1 MSRRTIGL
9 LLALAPVVQA
19 LAAQE
24 RVIEGGRT
32 VIEPVG
38 MLWRFSEPLAQD
50 SLSIDRVWQLSL
62 PVSTS
67 IAMGDWILD
76 VGAAASVG
84 GVRLADGRTL
94 DLSGLTDAKVRLVG
108 HLIRDRLLVTAGL
121 NAPIGKTRLAGTE
134 LDVLRVL
141 GSPALA
147 LRTPYLG
154 LGFGGTAGI
163 VFAGQAGD
171 WGVAIGASIEAR
183 GRYAPVESQIAGVTR
198 DTDLDPGNTVRV
210 SLGADRLV
218 GSGRFSLLVA
228 ADLFGEDRLLT
239 GGAGATP
246 FETSF
251 KLGPQLSVDALLE
264 LAPSG
269 FQRVTLSLADRYR
282 TKFTGIDGT
291 KADGSAGNRLEL
303 AVEALTGGPGAS
315 GGFFGRAAGRLDGGL
330 EVDPTIT
337 TAAASIGTLTLGI
350 WRRAGRALIQPFVQ
364 VAGGR
369 IDPGPTTATALGLG
383 AGLSVT
389 VR

>member
-1 MSRRTIGL
+1 MSRRALGL
-9 LLALAPVVQA
+9 VLGLAAAAGPLL
-19 LAAQE
+19 AQE
-24 RVIEGGRT
+24 RLIERGRT

-50 SLSIDRVWQLSL
+50 SLSIDRVWQLSF

-67 IAMGDWILD
+67 VALGDWILD

-94 DLSGLTDAKVRLVG
+94 DLKGLTDAKLRLVG

-121 NAPIGKTRLAGTE
+121 NAPIGTTRLAGTE

-154 LGFGGTAGI
+154 LGLGGTAGL

-171 WGVAIGASIEAR
+171 WGLAIGASIEAR
-183 GRYAPVESQIAGVTR
+183 GRYAPVESRIAGVAR
-198 DTDLDPGNTVRV
+198 DTDLDPGNAVRL

-218 GSGRFSLLVA
+218 GGGRLSFLVA
-228 ADLFGEDRLLT
+228 ADLFGEDRILT
-239 GGAGATP
+239 AAPGSEP
-246 FETSF
+246 FEANF

-264 LAPSG
+264 LAPRG
-269 FQRVTLSLADRYR
+269 FQRVTLSLSDRYR
-282 TKFTGIDGT
+282 TKFTGIDGA

-303 AVEALTGGPGAS
+303 AAEALTGGAGAS
-315 GGFFGRAAGRLDGGL
+315 GGLYGRVTGRLDGGL

-337 TAAASIGTLTLGI
+337 TAAATIGTLTLGV
-350 WRRAGRALIQPFVQ
+350 WRRAGRALVQPFVQ

-369 IDPGPTTATALGLG
+369 IDPGPATATALGFG
-383 AGLSVT
+383 AGVSVT